1 MSRLVLQNGGQRGIA
16 SSKEWQAYYKEVRV
30 GDILLDAKGK
40 KVAKVIEII
49 GPVDAPYASTVAL
62 ADRVKKYIGSKVYL
76 KERKR
81 RR

>member
-1 MSRLVLQNGGQRGIA
+1 MHQAKSGRLIIKLD
-16 SSKEWQAYYKEVRV
+16 KEVRV

-40 KVAKVIEII
+40 KVAKVMEII
-49 GPVDAPYASTVAL
+49 GPVDAPYASAVAL
-62 ADRVKKYIGSKVYL
+62 TDRVKKYIGSKVYL